1 MVRGENV
8 MYGYYKN
15 KEASDAVLEPD
26 GWLHTGDLGLIDK
39 KGNIYIKGR
48 LKSLLLG
55 ASGKNIYP
63 EEIESI
69 YNNKFGV
76 AETVVVQ
83 RNEKLVAL
91 IFPDQEFVQREK
103 MSAEEIKKLFET
115 YKKEINDE
123 LPNYMNVS
131 QVEIR
136 DEEFAKTPKRS
147 IKRFMY
153 S

>member
-1 MVRGENV
+1 
-8 MYGYYKN
+8 
-15 KEASDAVLEPD
+15 
-26 GWLHTGDLGLIDK
+26 
-39 KGNIYIKGR
+39 
-48 LKSLLLG
+48 
-55 ASGKNIYP
+55 
-63 EEIESI
+63 
-69 YNNKFGV
+69 
-76 AETVVVQ
+76 
-83 RNEKLVAL
+83 
-91 IFPDQEFVQREK
+91 